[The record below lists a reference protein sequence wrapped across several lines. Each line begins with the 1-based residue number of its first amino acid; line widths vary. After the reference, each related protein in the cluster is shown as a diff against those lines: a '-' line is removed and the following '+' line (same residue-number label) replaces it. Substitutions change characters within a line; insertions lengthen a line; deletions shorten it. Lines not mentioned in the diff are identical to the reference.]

1 MYVQEILAENFRFLS
16 ACWRAGE
23 GRFIGYAQ
31 LLLAWFHNHFW
42 KVENVFYRIFSNNYF
57 MLKEFVAMLR

>member
-16 ACWRAGE
+16 ACWRA
-23 GRFIGYAQ
+23 
-31 LLLAWFHNHFW
+31 
-42 KVENVFYRIFSNNYF
+42 VFSNNYF